1 MMKDSVKKAVADY
14 NMLAEGDSVIVALS
28 GGADSVSL
36 LYTLR
41 ELKDELGFSLS
52 ACHINHNLR
61 GAESDRDQ
69 RFAESLCE
77 KLSVPV
83 SVFSVDVKGSVRKH
97 QSVEE
102 RARELRYEVFER
114 LAKENSAKIAT
125 AHNANDNAETV
136 LLNLLRGTG
145 LKGLCGI
152 PPVRDYII
160 RPLIY
165 TPRTDIEAFCKENS
179 IEFVTDCTNLST
191 DYTRNKIR
199 LEILPRLAEINPSLV
214 DGIARMTGNLNEDSL
229 FLEKLA
235 LEAKNKAQAAPKK
248 YHCRLLYENEPCIL
262 HRAISLILRE
272 SGVEPTHLR
281 ITGIS
286 KIIGENHGKINIEKN
301 KFAVAKKGIFEIQT
315 VLQNYRQKNT

>member
-1 MMKDSVKKAVADY
+1 MKDSVKKAVADY
-14 NMLAEGDSVIVALS
+14 GMILKGDNIIVALS

-36 LYTLR
+36 LYTLN

-52 ACHINHNLR
+52 ACHVDHNLR
-61 GAESDRDQ
+61 GAESDRD
-69 RFAESLCE
+69 RAFAKSLCE

-83 SVFSVDVKGSVRKH
+83 SVFSVDVKGTVKKH
-97 QSVEE
+97 QSIEE
-102 RARELRYEVFER
+102 RARELRYEIFGR
-114 LAKENSAKIAT
+114 LAKENGAKIAT

-152 PPVRDYII
+152 PPVRDYLI

-165 TPRTDIEAFCKENS
+165 TPRAAIEAFCRENH
-179 IEFVTDCTNLST
+179 IEYVTDRTNFST

-199 LEILPRLAEINPSLV
+199 LDILPRLTEINPSLI
-214 DGIARMTGNLNEDSL
+214 DGIARMTGNLTEDSV

-235 LEAKNKAQAAPKK
+235 LDAKNKAQVAPKK
-248 YHCRLLYENEPCIL
+248 YDCRLLSDNEPCVL
-262 HRAISLILRE
+262 HRAVSLILRE
-272 SGVEPTHLR
+272 SDVEPTHLR

-286 KIIGENHGKINIEKN
+286 KIISENHGKINIEKN

-315 VLQNYRQKNT
+315 VFQNYRQKNT

>member
-1 MMKDSVKKAVADY
+1 MKDNVRKAVSDY
-14 NMLAEGDSVIVALS
+14 GMIEAGDSVTVALS

-69 RFAESLCE
+69 RFAESLCK

-83 SVFSVDVKGSVRKH
+83 SVFSVDVKGTVRKH

-102 RARELRYEVFER
+102 RARELRYEIFER
-114 LAKENSAKIAT
+114 LAREANAKIAT

-165 TPRTDIEAFCKENS
+165 TPRTAIEAFCAENG
-179 IEFVTDCTNLST
+179 IEYVTDRTNLST

-199 LEILPRLAEINPSLV
+199 LDILPRLAEINPSLI

-229 FLEKLA
+229 YLEGLA
-235 LEAKNKAQAAPKK
+235 LAAKNNAQIAPKK
-248 YHCRLLYENEPCIL
+248 YDCRVLYANEPCIL

-272 SGVEPTHLR
+272 SDIEPTHLK

-301 KFAVAKKGIFEIQT
+301 KFAVSKKGIFEIQT